1 MYPQCLY
8 ILAIPMT
15 EVTEQVPINT
25 NIINYTHDGYSQ
37 TYQTLLINSAGL
49 SASSA
54 AGRGAM
60 VQPTGWT
67 RARNCGRWLLVL
79 CFSSYARSSAAFDC
93 TEDSHCQYGGCDN
106 RACSSTSS
114 ECVDGF
120 WTASCVST
128 TYIST
133 TQQSERLCAAF
144 PPSRVAL
151 L

>member
-1 MYPQCLY
+1 
-8 ILAIPMT
+8 MT
-15 EVTEQVPINT
+15 EETEQVPINT

-37 TYQTLLINSAGL
+37 NISQTQRNNSAGL

-67 RARNCGRWLLVL
+67 RARNCGRWLLIL
-79 CFSSYARSSAAFDC
+79 CFSSHARSSAAFAC
-93 TEDSHCQYGGCDN
+93 TEDSQCQYEGCNN
-106 RACSSTSS
+106 RACSSSS
-114 ECVDGF
+114 SDCVDGF
-120 WTASCVST
+120 WRAHCVST
-128 TYIST
+128 TYMST